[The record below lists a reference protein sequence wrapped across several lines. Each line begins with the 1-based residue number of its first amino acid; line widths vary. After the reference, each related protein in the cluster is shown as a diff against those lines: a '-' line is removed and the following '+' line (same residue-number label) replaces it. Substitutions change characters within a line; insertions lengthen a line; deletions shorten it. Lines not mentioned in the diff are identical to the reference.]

1 MSAANHFR
9 ERSEPVAR
17 SIMGIIAKQSIQG
30 TIVTYLGVAVGFVTT
45 FFVLTRFLSA
55 EEIGLARVL
64 VDAATLFIGL
74 AQLGTSSSIIR
85 FYPHF
90 KHSVES
96 CRMVPNSLELSS
108 VEKTTLNNSTQ
119 PLHNPT
125 QSSDHGFFFW
135 TLIVPLVGFAL
146 FTAIYCACH
155 EPLSHWFGEK
165 SPLFI
170 EYYYMVLPMAFFMLY
185 QTVFE
190 TNANVRMHIVVPRA
204 VRELITR
211 IGLLVV
217 YLLYAFECLN
227 INGFVIAL
235 CAVYAVAMLCNM
247 VYLFSLGEVSLLPD
261 MDFLRQNPS
270 LVRQYILYTGFL
282 LVSAVA
288 SVLAPTLS
296 SFFITAEM
304 GLSYTGIFAIATYI
318 AVMVSI
324 PYRSVVAIASPQL
337 ATAIKENNQQE
348 TAHLMQQV
356 SSTLLLI
363 GGMIL
368 CAIWLNID
376 LIFHILPNGE
386 TYAAARQVVL
396 MLGTSQLFIAVC
408 SFASSALN
416 YSHYYAFSLLF
427 SFILTTL
434 SILLNNLLI
443 PHFGMEGAAVSNLI
457 SYAVYFVLIVLTV
470 RLTLKTSTFTLQ
482 HLKILLLIVVILNL
496 NFLWLEYLP
505 IHNIWLS
512 SMIRTIVLM
521 GGACLVAWRKNLSPE
536 INQQVHS
543 LGERLKVKG

>member
-1 MSAANHFR
+1 
-9 ERSEPVAR
+9 
-17 SIMGIIAKQSIQG
+17 MGIIAKQSIQG

-55 EEIGLARVL
+55 EEIGLSRVL
-64 VDAATLFIGL
+64 IDAATLFIGL

-90 KHSVES
+90 KVKGE
-96 CRMVPNSLELSS
+96 RLKVKGDN
-108 VEKTTLNNSTQ
+108 
-119 PLHNPT
+119 
-125 QSSDHGFFFW
+125 SDHGFFFW
-135 TLIVPLVGFAL
+135 TLIVPLIGFVL
-146 FTAIYCACH
+146 FTAIYCACYT
-155 EPLSHWFGEK
+155 PLSQWFGEK
-165 SPLFI
+165 SPLFV

-185 QTVFE
+185 QTIFE

-217 YLLYAFECLN
+217 YLLYAFGMLS

-235 CAVYAVAMLCNM
+235 CGVYAIAMLCNM
-247 VYLFSLGEVSLLPD
+247 GYLFSLGKISIRPD
-261 MDFLRQNPS
+261 WEFLRNNRS
-270 LVRQYILYTGFL
+270 LMRQYVLYTGFL
-282 LVSAVA
+282 LISAVA

-324 PYRSVVAIASPQL
+324 PYRSVTAIASPQL
-337 ATAIKENNQQE
+337 ATAIKENNQRE

-356 SSTLLLI
+356 SSTLLFI

-376 LIFHILPNGE
+376 LIFYILPNGD
-386 TYAAARQVVL
+386 TYATARQVVL
-396 MLGTSQLFIAVC
+396 ILGSSQLIIAVC

-416 YSHYYAFSLLF
+416 YSRYYAFSLLF

-434 SILLNNLLI
+434 SILLNNMLI
-443 PHFGMEGAAVSNLI
+443 PHLGMNGAAVSNLI
-457 SYAVYFVLIVLTV
+457 AYAVYFLFIILTV
-470 RLTLKTSTFTLQ
+470 RFTLHTTTFTRQ

-496 NFLWLEYLP
+496 NFLWQEFLP

-512 SMIRTIVLM
+512 SIIRSIVLI
-521 GGACLVAWRKNLSPE
+521 GGGFAVAWFKNLSPE
-536 INQQVHS
+536 INQQITSFLSKH
-543 LGERLKVKG
+543 